1 MPQTILNFTTH
12 SLKFCTSL
20 YSLKV
25 CLSDNIIRVYTT
37 SLIYVVRARFRQKHK
52 SLSKSGP
59 LQLSTSSSPTT
70 EIARNADVG
79 ATA

>member
-1 MPQTILNFTTH
+1 MPQTTLNFTTH

-52 SLSKSGP
+52 SLSISEG
-59 LQLSTSSSPTT
+59 LYNSQQVAQLPQ
-70 EIARNADVG
+70 R
-79 ATA
+79 